1 MLSNKYLYLQKI
13 YFIMITKDVLEVI
26 IDNQQYDYEK
36 INVGLQR
43 EVFSELPQIDSFATV
58 VTGLRRCGK
67 STLLLQKLRYEK
79 RNVLFINFDDIR
91 FSSFD
96 TSDFSRLHLILKER
110 KVEVVFLD
118 EIQMIDKWE
127 IFVHQLLRES
137 FVVYV
142 TGSNA
147 SLLSVEMSSHLT
159 GRNLGYEL
167 FPFSYN
173 EFLEFEKLKPSVE
186 TSKQYMEIGG
196 MPEYVKNKQKIIL
209 SQLVDDIL
217 LKDIAVR
224 YSVRDIS
231 SLRMLASYLLSNV
244 GNYVS
249 SNKLAGMFNIKS
261 VSAINE
267 YLSYIENA
275 YLFFFVPIFNYSLK
289 VQQRHPRKIYAIDTG
304 IVSALSKS
312 MKDDY
317 GHIMENL
324 VFLHLRRKYKQIYYY
339 HNKGECDF
347 IAVKDGDKYL
357 VQVCSE
363 LTDFNTE
370 RELNGIFNALD
381 DLSVT
386 EGTIVTLS
394 QKDVFTCHDKV
405 VNVVPLHEYLL

>member
-1 MLSNKYLYLQKI
+1 
-13 YFIMITKDVLEVI
+13 MITKEILENV
-26 IDNQQYDYEK
+26 IDNQQKDFES
-36 INVGLQR
+36 INAGLQR
-43 EVFSELPQIDSFATV
+43 EVFASIPQIDSFATV

-67 STLLLQKLRYEK
+67 STLLLQKLRKEK
-79 RNVLFINFDDIR
+79 RNVVFINFDDIR

-96 TSDFSRLHLILKER
+96 ATDFNRLHLILKER
-110 KVEVVFLD
+110 NIEVVFLD
-118 EIQMIDKWE
+118 EIQIMDKWE
-127 IFVHQLLRES
+127 VFVHQLLRES
-137 FVVYV
+137 FTVYV

-147 SLLSVEMSSHLT
+147 SLLSIEMSSHLT
-159 GRNLGYEL
+159 GRNIGFEL

-173 EFLEFEKLKPSVE
+173 EFLKYEGLNPSVE
-186 TSKQYMEIGG
+186 TSKQYMEFGG

-224 YSVRDIS
+224 YSIRDIS
-231 SLRMLASYLLSNV
+231 SLRMLASYLISNV
-244 GNYVS
+244 GNYIS

-275 YLFFFVPIFNYSLK
+275 YLFFFVPFFNYSLK
-289 VQQRHPRKIYAIDTG
+289 VQQRHPRKIYAVDTG
-304 IVSALSKS
+304 IISALSRS

-317 GHIMENL
+317 GHILENL

-339 HNKGECDF
+339 QNKGECDF
-347 IAVKDGDKYL
+347 VAIDNSNKHL
-357 VQVCSE
+357 IQVCSE

-381 DLSVT
+381 DLSVAN
-386 EGTIVTLS
+386 GTIVTFS
-394 QKDVFTCHDKV
+394 QKDIFTYNNKV
-405 VNVVPLHEYLL
+405 VNVIPLHEYLLEQMP